1 MPEINEI
8 RNYSIFIND
17 KLKNKEI
24 IDIKILNGR
33 YKHKGPF
40 ENYISIKKDLPIKLL
55 DVKTKGKLLYMV
67 LEDDYYIL
75 STLGLSG
82 GWCYLKAG
90 KDEKNKV
97 NFDFSKNMDY
107 YQGHVSD
114 EKMDTY
120 IKNSLNH
127 LNVEFKTNK
136 GSLFYYDTLSFGTL
150 KVIKG
155 IDELNKKLKTLGPD
169 IMDIETNLEIFKNQ
183 IKKTKNLNKEIGV
196 VLMDQKTISGIGNYL
211 RSDILYISKINP
223 FRIVNKLS
231 DEEINTIFNNSKLL
245 TWGEFDKK
253 EAKRLKIL
261 NKNSKLPVD
270 YNRLFFVY
278 NQDTDIHGNK
288 VVKKELY
295 EGSQKRF
302 IYYVPVIQI

>member
-8 RNYSIFIND
+8 RNYSLFISD

-40 ENYISIKKDLPIKLL
+40 EHYDTLKKDLPIKLL
-55 DVKTKGKLLYMV
+55 DVRTKGKLLYMI

-90 KDEKNKV
+90 KEQKIEKY
-97 NFDFSKNMDY
+97 DFSKNMDY
-107 YQGHVSD
+107 YAGHIED
-114 EKMDTY
+114 EKMDNY

-127 LNVEFKTNK
+127 LNVEFKTSK

-169 IMDIETNLEIFKNQ
+169 IMDIGTDLVVFKTQ
-183 IKKTKNLNKEIGV
+183 IKKTKNLEKEIGI

-211 RSDILYISKINP
+211 RSDILYLSKINP
-223 FRIVNKLS
+223 FRKVNKLS
-231 DEEINTIFNNSKLL
+231 DAEINNIFNNCKLL

-261 NKNSKLPVD
+261 NKNSKLPED
-270 YNRLFFVY
+270 YDRLFFVY

-288 VVKKELY
+288 VIKKELY

-302 IYYVPVIQI
+302 IYYVKEIQI

>member
-8 RNYSIFIND
+8 RNYALFIND

-40 ENYISIKKDLPIKLL
+40 EHYETLKKDLPIKLL
-55 DVKTKGKLLYMV
+55 DVRTKGKLLYMI

-90 KDEKNKV
+90 KEQKIEKY
-97 NFDFSKNMDY
+97 DFSKNMDY
-107 YQGHVSD
+107 YAGHIED
-114 EKMDTY
+114 EKMDNY

-127 LNVEFKTNK
+127 LNVEFKTSK

-169 IMDIETNLEIFKNQ
+169 IMDVGTDLVVFKTQVKKPKNLE
-183 IKKTKNLNKEIGV
+183 KEIGI

-211 RSDILYISKINP
+211 RSDILYLSKINP
-223 FRIVNKLS
+223 FRKVNKLS
-231 DEEINTIFNNSKLL
+231 DAEFNTIFNNCKLL

-253 EAKRLKIL
+253 EAKKLKII
-261 NKNSKLPVD
+261 NKNSKLPED
-270 YNRLFFVY
+270 YDRLFFVY

-288 VVKKELY
+288 VIKKELY

-302 IYYVPVIQI
+302 IYYVKEIQL

>member
-8 RNYSIFIND
+8 RNYALFIND

-40 ENYISIKKDLPIKLL
+40 EHYETLKKDLPIKLL
-55 DVKTKGKLLYMV
+55 DVRTKGKLLYMI

-90 KDEKNKV
+90 KESKIEKY
-97 NFDFSKNMDY
+97 DFSKNMDY
-107 YQGHVSD
+107 YAGHIED
-114 EKMDTY
+114 EKMDNY

-127 LNVEFKTNK
+127 LNVEFKTSK
-136 GSLFYYDTLSFGTL
+136 GSLYYYDTLSFGTL

-169 IMDIETNLEIFKNQ
+169 IMDIGTDLVVFKTQ
-183 IKKTKNLNKEIGV
+183 IKKTKNLEKEIGIV
-196 VLMDQKTISGIGNYL
+196 IMDQKTISGVGNYL
-211 RSDILYISKINP
+211 RADILYLSKINP
-223 FRIVNKLS
+223 FRKVNKLL
-231 DEEINTIFNNSKLL
+231 DAEINKIFNNCKIL

-253 EAKRLKIL
+253 EAKRLKII
-261 NKNSKLPVD
+261 NKNTKLPED
-270 YNRLFFVY
+270 YDRLFFVY

-288 VVKKELY
+288 VIKKELY

-302 IYYVPVIQI
+302 IYYVKEIQL